1 MGRERERERW
11 KLEVIS
17 SNGDVVPGEKLF
29 ECVGGEWVVVWE
41 SRERRR
47 EILSKFDVG
56 DRLEESFDWSII
68 IGDISGI
75 NFFIWFRIWEKR
87 GWKVFGFLKK
97 NQVKILMEGKFV
109 AILVNRRFFYNI
121 SFRFVLTSSR
131 ILRERMFHEYIN
143 SSYSISEWFRDRFQ
157 SLMYSLSS

>member
-1 MGRERERERW
+1 M
-11 KLEVIS
+11 
-17 SNGDVVPGEKLF
+17 
-29 ECVGGEWVVVWE
+29 WE

-131 ILRERMFHEYIN
+131 I
-143 SSYSISEWFRDRFQ
+143 RFFGKEC
-157 SLMYSLSS
+157 STNILTVVIR